1 MRHYCRFGASF
12 ERNAT
17 EEQRSRGTR
26 PRDTVTETIAGD
38 RPPRYGTIT
47 VTEGFL
53 MKRFAELQTSLNAR
67 PHAARTFT
75 RSVDTAP
82 HLKPPPPLPKKP
94 LTLATLGGKTN
105 WRDTSTPSLGENIL
119 SLNGHTL
126 KTCAPLKRAY
136 PRFARAR
143 CTRDTR
149 FTPRLPSRPEGLTA
163 WEQPRGVFRVPPRPH
178 RFIASPSEHTHLS
191 EHHSERCP
199 DTLRT
204 MGTAAAKGAAPID
217 LFNSIF

>member
-1 MRHYCRFGASF
+1 MDAENDCFCVTIVDLVRVLNETQR
-12 ERNAT
+12 RN
-17 EEQRSRGTR
+17 
-26 PRDTVTETIAGD
+26 V
-38 RPPRYGTIT
+38 
-47 VTEGFL
+47 

-82 HLKPPPPLPKKP
+82 HLKPPLTIQP
-94 LTLATLGGKTN
+94 LTHTNLGGKTN
-105 WRDTSTPSLGENIL
+105 WGDTSAPALGQNIL

-126 KTCAPLKRAY
+126 ETCAPLKRAY
-136 PRFARAR
+136 PRFARAQF
-143 CTRDTR
+143 TRDTR
-149 FTPRLPSRPEGLTA
+149 FTPRIPSHPEGLTA
-163 WEQPRGVFRVPPRPH
+163 WEQPRGVFRIPPRPH